1 MSKEQQAQQPSKK
14 PPQRPSPVQETTPVA
29 ELTPA
34 QTGLQNPDQLPGLP
48 AHPTARPIR
57 QATVLRM
64 QQQQGNT
71 TVQRLLTRTNRHNGH
86 NHTTSTAETE
96 SDQSQ
101 EFLGAGA
108 PTLTSAPPPDAPDNG
123 PNGSHPA
130 ARPPA
135 IQREENGGED
145 DTPTEAEKAA
155 ALAAAQEAEAQAN
168 QSATEAHQEVDK
180 SQTAKETEK
189 QASNTA
195 QDKTNQA
202 KEEAKA
208 IATNGATAAN
218 GAAPPAPPKAPT
230 AKQSPNGTSGDM
242 VAPPTPTPGDKGPD
256 YVAPK
261 SPAEDPAFQG
271 VGSRVKK
278 VAAGEKDHAPATAK
292 ADEAAAA
299 AAMPA
304 SETEA
309 RAQNNQAGK
318 MESAETPP
326 FDAAAFKARLMQR
339 IQELAPK
346 NAAEADNFKESNK
359 LDGMKGEMNN
369 QVAAEKETSKTPM
382 AEAANAAPDTSA
394 IPPKS
399 VTPIPEAQPGD
410 MPPPV
415 GAEQAAPKQ
424 HGIGEVEQPL
434 AESSHSLDDKM
445 AEAEVTEDQLT
456 NANEPEF
463 TAALDSKEE
472 AQTHAKEAP
481 VEVRTTEQ
489 EHITNAEAEATA
501 VAQEHTQAMHSDRTS
516 LLGQVEGRQ
525 DVAKSE
531 DEQTR
536 QKIAADINRIYDDTK
551 TKVDGI
557 LERLDGEVAR
567 VFSEGAEAA
576 KKAFEDYVDA
586 KMEAYKQKRYGGW
599 FGWARWVKDKL
610 AGMPSEVN
618 VFYTEGRNLFLSEMD
633 AVIDNVVAIIGRGMA
648 EAKAEIANGR
658 KQIQDYIAQLP
669 EDLQSVGQEA
679 AETIQGKFDS
689 LEESVD
695 NKQNELIDTLAN
707 KYQEHLQAV
716 DARIEEMKA
725 ANAGLIDKALNAI
738 VGVIKI
744 ILELKNLLLSVLS
757 SAADA
762 VMAIIKDPI
771 GFIGSLISAIG
782 QGLRNFVSNALTHL
796 KTGFIEWLTS
806 TLGGAGIQMPA
817 DIFSLEGVFDLV
829 LQILGLTW
837 ESIRARAVRLLGEPV
852 VNALETA
859 FEIFK
864 IIKDQGLAGLW
875 HYIQDQISNL
885 QEIVIEGIQ
894 EMLITEVIEA
904 GIQWL
909 IGILGGPAGAFIKAA
924 KAIIDIVMWFVNNAQ
939 RIASLLQSIMQSV
952 TAIASGNLSAAAQY
966 VEESLARFIPTAI
979 GFLASL
985 LGIGDLAPK
994 VRKIIDKVQEPINA
1008 AIDWVLEQ
1016 ARKVARRIGK
1026 ALGLVSDDEA
1036 GEKPGD
1042 GKTGDGEV
1050 GETVA
1055 FNAGGEG
1062 HRLWYNVQGT
1072 AVTVMVAS
1080 ETTPLEAKIAQ
1091 WETSL
1096 QNNADMMGEDANRA
1110 RTLINTA
1117 KNMLGLTQ
1125 SAGEEAAREKEEAD
1139 KTPGDDRQEAEF
1151 ETADNQAEEAEQNLA
1166 DVLTQLFQLFG
1177 ETPPEL
1183 KGDAKAK
1190 LDQVIADNHI
1200 PLALR
1205 NQYRDAIFVQLMQA
1219 GADADQY
1226 GILKSVVA
1234 QGDYF
1239 AKGPSIPTNE
1249 IESKGGMTRTVP
1261 LRTIWADNLD
1271 PAYKAQFGTFEDWLQ
1286 ALAADI
1292 TIFNPNAHLDPGS
1305 TVPGRYATAWWA
1317 PRSEQQGNTMA
1328 ELIEELALNPTT
1340 YEGGC
1345 VRVTVSA
1352 QGSQTAGFR
1361 KPTALDGIFFT
1372 EFAPAPDNVWGVT
1385 AGGSLEAVAPRIALS
1400 DVTQK
1405 EFLPGNLPGSD
1416 DDRSPAQKQADLERA
1431 IAEVEQIMS
1440 AEGTTVE
1447 DVRAALPEIQER
1459 YRLKS
1464 LTLVEDSESSYHV
1477 EGEVNPH
1484 KNSENFGLFTRQQQK
1499 DIKSLAQ
1506 RISTQIRQRGQ
1517 QAEFLNDPEAYLLNP
1532 NRVTSGEVVEV
1543 AGFQDVLAYAEN
1555 LTVLRNVHLRF
1566 LNNQG
1571 QTVGGAQAELD
1582 FLLLSETQAV
1592 EIISAKLNPAQFRPS
1607 VDRAALRHYRD
1618 LPLNS
1623 LQDLTKYLFANFGN
1637 MPRYNDVVDV
1647 QVNYNEGGSEESMTL
1662 ASFRSSYLGKAIVD
1676 TINVKSLTPAS
1687 ENEDGLT
1694 GDIKTTATTSQLI
1707 RYLANEVRKLL

>member
-1 MSKEQQAQQPSKK
+1 MSKEQQTQHTTKK

-48 AHPTARPIR
+48 VHPTARPIR

-71 TVQRLLTRTNRHNGH
+71 AVQRLLTRAARHNGH
-86 NHTTSTAETE
+86 NHTASTAETE

-101 EFLGAGA
+101 EFVGAGA
-108 PTLTSAPPPDAPDNG
+108 PTLTSAPPPDAPDTG

-130 ARPPA
+130 ASPPA
-135 IQREENGGED
+135 IQREEDGGED

-208 IATNGATAAN
+208 IATNGATAVN
-218 GAAPPAPPKAPT
+218 GAAPPASPKAPT
-230 AKQSPNGTSGDM
+230 AKQSANGAGGDT

-256 YVAPK
+256 YIAPK

-271 VGSRVKK
+271 VGGRVKK

-299 AAMPA
+299 AEMPA
-304 SETEA
+304 NETEA
-309 RAQNNQAGK
+309 RAQNNQAGA

-369 QVAAEKETSKTPM
+369 QVAAEKEKSKTPM

-394 IPPKS
+394 VPPKS

-424 HGIGEVEQPL
+424 HGTGEVEQPL
-434 AESSHSLDDKM
+434 AESSQSLDDKM
-445 AEAEVTEDQLT
+445 AEAEITEDQLA

-501 VAQEHTQAMHSDRTS
+501 VAQEHTQAMHTDRTD

-531 DEQTR
+531 DEQAR

-551 TKVDGI
+551 TKVEGI
-557 LERLDGEVAR
+557 LERLDGEVER

-586 KMEAYKQKRYGGW
+586 KMEAYKQERYGGW

-618 VFYTEGRNLFLSEMD
+618 VFYTEGRNLFLSKMD

-679 AETIQGKFDS
+679 AETIQSKFNS

-725 ANAGLIDKALNAI
+725 ANAGLIDKAINAI

-771 GFIGSLISAIG
+771 GFIGNLISAIG
-782 QGLRNFVSNALTHL
+782 QGLNNFVDNILTHL
-796 KTGFIEWLTS
+796 KTGFIEWLTG

-852 VNALETA
+852 VKALETT
-859 FEIFK
+859 FEIFM
-864 IIKDQGLAGLW
+864 IIKEQGLAGLW
-875 HYIQDQISNL
+875 QYIQDQISNL
-885 QEIVIEGIQ
+885 KEIVIEGIQ

-924 KAIIDIVMWFVNNAQ
+924 KAIIDIVLWFVNNAQ

-966 VEESLARFIPTAI
+966 VEDSLARFIPTAI

-985 LGIGDLAPK
+985 LGIGDLAQK

-1036 GEKPGD
+1036 GDKPGD

-1096 QNNADMMGEDANRA
+1096 QSNAEMMGEDANRA

-1139 KTPGDDRQEAEF
+1139 KAPGDDRQEAEF

-1166 DVLTQLFQLFG
+1166 DVLAQLFTIFG
-1177 ETPPEL
+1177 EEVEDIETGKVKQAYVQGAQNVQWGQSPEIVQRMPLFIKDAGRLKRHTLAETESLVSQVASALGIPKKTPL
-1183 KGDAKAK
+1183 GDPNPDYQDMENT
-1190 LDQVIADNHI
+1190 L
-1200 PLALR
+1200 
-1205 NQYRDAIFVQLMQA
+1205 YRLHEENR
-1219 GADADQY
+1219 
-1226 GILKSVVA
+1226 S
-1234 QGDYF
+1234 
-1239 AKGPSIPTNE
+1239 
-1249 IESKGGMTRTVP
+1249 
-1261 LRTIWADNLD
+1261 
-1271 PAYKAQFGTFEDWLQ
+1271 
-1286 ALAADI
+1286 
-1292 TIFNPNAHLDPGS
+1292 FNDL
-1305 TVPGRYATAWWA
+1305 
-1317 PRSEQQGNTMA
+1317 A
-1328 ELIEELALNPTT
+1328 EL
-1340 YEGGC
+1340 
-1345 VRVTVSA
+1345 
-1352 QGSQTAGFR
+1352 
-1361 KPTALDGIFFT
+1361 
-1372 EFAPAPDNVWGVT
+1372 
-1385 AGGSLEAVAPRIALS
+1385 
-1400 DVTQK
+1400 
-1405 EFLPGNLPGSD
+1405 
-1416 DDRSPAQKQADLERA
+1416 
-1431 IAEVEQIMS
+1431 
-1440 AEGTTVE
+1440 
-1447 DVRAALPEIQER
+1447 
-1459 YRLKS
+1459 
-1464 LTLVEDSESSYHV
+1464 
-1477 EGEVNPH
+1477 
-1484 KNSENFGLFTRQQQK
+1484 
-1499 DIKSLAQ
+1499 
-1506 RISTQIRQRGQ
+1506 
-1517 QAEFLNDPEAYLLNP
+1517 
-1532 NRVTSGEVVEV
+1532 
-1543 AGFQDVLAYAEN
+1543 
-1555 LTVLRNVHLRF
+1555 
-1566 LNNQG
+1566 
-1571 QTVGGAQAELD
+1571 
-1582 FLLLSETQAV
+1582 TQAV
-1592 EIISAKLNPAQFRPS
+1592 EAGLETRRKVRAVDWDAGNVQDVHPEREEFLNIFATFTSSATADAAWNLTIRGIQQQRQQNIANRKHDPNQYYADLANQIASYLAGVSPLALWSGGIAVSLYARSLGYTTLESTQAGKVYDGLKLFENFSTLGPLWNNLSRQFVRNMTGEVHVFMRVYDPSSVLFRQELPELSPMIGAQVSR
-1607 VDRAALRHYRD
+1607 VRWHILRNWSHA
-1618 LPLNS
+1618 
-1623 LQDLTKYLFANFGN
+1623 DLTEVDNRGN
-1637 MPRYNDVVDV
+1637 PSPSYTFNSYEEAV
-1647 QVNYNEGGSEESMTL
+1647 QVLEASTIRDES
-1662 ASFRSSYLGKAIVD
+1662 GKSV
-1676 TINVKSLTPAS
+1676 TAS
-1687 ENEDGLT
+1687 EADAIKAQLRQQLLT
-1694 GDIKTTATTSQLI
+1694 NLPHIGEARANAVLAAFPTMEQLRTASLDDLMAVRGIGTATAQRIYNLFH
-1707 RYLANEVRKLL
+1707 